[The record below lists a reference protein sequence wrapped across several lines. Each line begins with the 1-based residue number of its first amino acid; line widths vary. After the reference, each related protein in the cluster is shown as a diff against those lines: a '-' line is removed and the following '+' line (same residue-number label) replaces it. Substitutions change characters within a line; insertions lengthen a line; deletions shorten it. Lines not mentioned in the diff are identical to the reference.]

1 MRKAETKRYVTRD
14 VAVLFDVSSTPF
26 LLSYGTRLKEGGP
39 HARVTKFLCYLKSAL
54 KKLSARPNFRK
65 ITKLF

>member
-39 HARVTKFLCYLKSAL
+39 HTRVAVAKCTRVPLT
-54 KKLSARPNFRK
+54 RV
-65 ITKLF
+65 

>member
-1 MRKAETKRYVTRD
+1 MASLQIGEVERGGMRKAETKRYVTLD

-39 HARVTKFLCYLKSAL
+39 HTRVTKFL
-54 KKLSARPNFRK
+54 FEQ
-65 ITKLF
+65 IT